1 MSAWRS
7 GNAPLTH
14 PSETVPETSRRP
26 FRRFL
31 VVTALRDEAVTFCR
45 GAGPSF
51 YPLSLDRALAADPG
65 GNWRER
71 GGHPVI
77 YSGPGSW
84 GLDSLG
90 TLFSGGDV
98 GLVLFCGFAGGISP
112 SIVAGDILVATR
124 IMKSGCG
131 SYSVS
136 PPDFLSLRYRS
147 GTILSVGHPVCTPEE
162 KLRLKSETGGDV
174 VDMESAGWLACAAR
188 HSVQGWVVRVVS
200 DAAGEALPPEMMDFV
215 DSHGETSLRGIV
227 KTLLMRPALI
237 PAILSLVRGM
247 VRAHKSLRDLGRLVS
262 QQIESGYGLEGDSR

>member
-1 MSAWRS
+1 MSALRS
-7 GNAPLTH
+7 GNVPHTH

-26 FRRFL
+26 LRRFL

-45 GAGPSF
+45 GAGLSF
-51 YPLSLDRALAADPG
+51 YPLSLDRALGAGPG

-84 GLDSLG
+84 GLDNLG
-90 TLFSGGDV
+90 TLFSGGGV

-112 SIVAGDILVATR
+112 SLMAGDILVATR
-124 IMKSGCG
+124 VMKSGSE
-131 SYSVS
+131 SYPVF
-136 PPDFLSLRYRS
+136 PPDFLSLRYRT
-147 GTILSVGHPVCTPEE
+147 GTILSVGHPVCTPAE
-162 KLRLKSETGGDV
+162 KVRLQAETGGDV
-174 VDMESAGWLACAAR
+174 VDMESADWLACALR

-200 DAAGEALPPEMMDFV
+200 DAAGETLPPEMMDFV

-227 KTLLMRPALI
+227 KTLLMRPGLI
-237 PAILSLVRGM
+237 PAIFSLVRGM

-262 QQIESGYGLEGDSR
+262 QQVESGYGPEGDFR